1 MKCRRYR
8 EWMFLNRPGELDEA
22 SGRELKQH
30 LSACPECRAELLRT
44 GRGTRLAAL
53 AAERTRQTQ
62 PIPSAGMTNRILSAV
77 ARETRHPEPV
87 RRPWTLPILPGRTGR
102 LVLSGAAACAV
113 LFFAGQEALV
123 LRRVAM
129 LEDRMAENASV
140 RQAGAESR
148 VEKIRGLVSGGPA
161 ADDWVTVR
169 KSDLR
174 ALADRYPDDP
184 VLRSLSDQLKRE
196 DRTGGEIRVVELIRK
211 IENDP
216 LTVEWKRNLEKR
228 GGLPWNRI

>member
-8 EWMFLNRPGELDEA
+8 EWMFLNRPDELDEA
-22 SGRELKQH
+22 SGRELERH
-30 LSACPECRAELLRT
+30 LAACPECRAALLKT
-44 GRGTRLAAL
+44 DRGTRLAAL
-53 AAERTRQTQ
+53 AAERMRQTQ
-62 PIPSAGMTNRILSAV
+62 PIPSAGMTDRIMAAV
-77 ARETRHPEPV
+77 RKD
-87 RRPWTLPILPGRTGR
+87 GRTGPVR
-102 LVLSGAAACAV
+102 PSRILAFLPERTGRMVLSGAAACAV

-129 LEDRMAENASV
+129 LEDRMAANASI

-148 VEKIRGLVSGGPA
+148 MEKIRGMVSGGPA

-169 KSDLR
+169 KSDLQ
-174 ALADRYPDDP
+174 ALADRHPEDP
-184 VLRSLSDQLKRE
+184 VLRSLAGRLKSDDL
-196 DRTGGEIRVVELIRK
+196 TGSEMRIDELIRK

-216 LTVEWKRNLEKR
+216 LTAEWKRNLEKR